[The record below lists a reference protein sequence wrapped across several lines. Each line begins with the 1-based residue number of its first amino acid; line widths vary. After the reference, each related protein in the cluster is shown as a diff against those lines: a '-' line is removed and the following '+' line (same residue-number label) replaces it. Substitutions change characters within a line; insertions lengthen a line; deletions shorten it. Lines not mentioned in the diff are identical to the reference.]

1 MWGVGS
7 VVAAPRLQSTGSVLV
22 AHGLSCFEAG
32 GIRDRPVSPVLAGGF
47 FTTEPAGKPGRQSLN
62 RWTPREVPGLTLWLL
77 VRYDLHELLSFCV
90 SMLSSPEEILVHTF
104 SYFVCK
110 VQYG

>member
-1 MWGVGS
+1 MGS

-22 AHGLSCFEAG
+22 AYGLSCSEAG
-32 GIRDRPVSPVLAGGF
+32 GIRDQPVSPVLAGGF

-62 RWTPREVPGLTLWLL
+62 HRTPREVPGLTLWLL
-77 VRYDLHELLSFCV
+77 VPYDPHKLLSFCV
-90 SMLSSPEEILVHTF
+90 SMLSSPEEISVHTF
-104 SYFVCK
+104 SYFVWK